1 MTEVDENLG
10 SGLGQAARRG
20 GVKPANRNPT
30 SNNGNDTLF
39 GAFGF
44 LALKDCLIIWF
55 SNLSTLSVPDEDNFR
70 KVPCALKLNT
80 H

>member
-44 LALKDCLIIWF
+44 LALKDCLII
-55 SNLSTLSVPDEDNFR
+55 
-70 KVPCALKLNT
+70 
-80 H
+80 